1 MSTTPHPGAAPSSE
15 AAHPQPA
22 DNHGRDARGRFAAG
36 NPGGPGNPFARR
48 VAELRSV
55 LLECVTKED
64 MQFITCQLVEMA
76 RTGDLAAIK
85 LLFQYVVGKP
95 AATVDP
101 DSLDYQEMELYR
113 QAPTP
118 EEFHEVTSERVPPAA
133 LVEMLR
139 YSLPCKDQ
147 QMREVLVGGLRR
159 MDEAQSAGQTMDME
173 EIVADAVD
181 EVLGRTNDDEQGYD
195 AYEQP
200 QSAPAPSTN
209 GEMNDDP
216 RPTLPPLPLE
226 KSRTGP
232 AAPVTSR
239 NGKHLTPDT

>member
-1 MSTTPHPGAAPSSE
+1 MSTTPHTS
-15 AAHPQPA
+15 PQPA
-22 DNHGRDARGRFAAG
+22 DDNGRDARGRFAAG

-55 LLECVTKED
+55 LLESVTKED
-64 MQFITCQLVEMA
+64 MQFIAGQLVVMA

-118 EEFHEVTSERVPPAA
+118 EEFHEVTSERMPPAA

-159 MDEAQSAGQTMDME
+159 MDEAQSAGQAMDME
-173 EIVADAVD
+173 EIVAAAVD
-181 EVLGRTNDDEQGYD
+181 EVLGRTNDAGEGCD
-195 AYEQP
+195 AVKQP
-200 QSAPAPSTN
+200 PAPSPN

-216 RPTLPPLPLE
+216 RPTVPPLPHG
-226 KSRTGP
+226 KARPRPT
-232 AAPVTSR
+232 APVPSR
-239 NGKHLTPDT
+239 NGKHSAPDQ